1 QLASDRFRKSEDVN
15 LPIKVILDS
24 NFLMIPFQFHIDIF
38 QEIEYLLQKKV
49 DFIVPSAV
57 KQELTSISARGGE
70 GSSEASLA
78 LQLASR
84 CRVVEVSLQP
94 EETVDDAIVK
104 AAQKLSAVVATND
117 IELKKKL
124 RDILVPVVFM
134 RDKSKLEIEGV
145 DREYL

>member
-1 QLASDRFRKSEDVN
+1 LS
-15 LPIKVILDS
+15 IKVILDS
-24 NFLMIPFQFHIDIF
+24 NFLMAPFEFNIDVF

-49 DFIVPSAV
+49 DFIVPSSV
-57 KQELTSISARGGE
+57 KLELTGISSRGGE
-70 GSSEASLA
+70 GAPEASLA

-94 EETVDDAIVK
+94 QETADDAILK
-104 AAQKLSAVVATND
+104 AAQKLGAVVATND

-124 RDILVPVVFM
+124 RDVHVAVIFM
-134 RDKSKLEIEGV
+134 RDKSKLEIDGI

>member
-1 QLASDRFRKSEDVN
+1 
-15 LPIKVILDS
+15 
-24 NFLMIPFQFHIDIF
+24 MIPFQFHIDIF

-124 RDILVPVVFM
+124 RAILVPVVFM

>member
-1 QLASDRFRKSEDVN
+1 MPV
-15 LPIKVILDS
+15 KVILDS
-24 NFLMIPFQFHIDIF
+24 NFLMVPFQFNIDIF

-49 DFIVPSAV
+49 DFIVPSSV
-57 KQELTSISARGGE
+57 KLELTGISSRGGE
-70 GSSEASLA
+70 GASEASLA

-94 EETVDDAIVK
+94 QETVDDAIIK
-104 AAQKLSAVVATND
+104 AAQKLGAVVATND

-124 RDILVPVVFM
+124 GEIHVAVIFM
-134 RDKSKLEIEGV
+134 RDKSKLEIEGL